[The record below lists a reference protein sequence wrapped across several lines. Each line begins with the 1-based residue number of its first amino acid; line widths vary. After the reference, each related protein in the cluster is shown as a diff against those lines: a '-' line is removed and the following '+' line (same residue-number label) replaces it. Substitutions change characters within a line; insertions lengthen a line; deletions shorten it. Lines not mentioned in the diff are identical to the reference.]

1 MIDTMTHMH
10 GVCLGGVV
18 ELVALFWATLFGV
31 IYVAVIC
38 LQLILSQLHCFI
50 VLHMVQPR
58 VWLIIACC
66 NIS

>member
-18 ELVALFWATLFGV
+18 ELVALFSGTLFGV
-31 IYVAVIC
+31 LYVAVIC
-38 LQLILSQLHCFI
+38 LSMQLILPRLHCFI

-58 VWLIIACC
+58 VC
-66 NIS
+66 